1 MTSINDAAEWML
13 RRVERSGVLHQDDAV
28 SGIADK
34 FGEGTT
40 YENAAGNPAISKEVL
55 SKFKRISPEIVWH
68 EARGVGG
75 SARKA
80 TSQAVTNL
88 SDGCISG
95 IASAV
100 AIDLSSAT
108 VR

>member
-55 SKFKRISPEIVWH
+55 SRFKRISPEVVWSRS
-68 EARGVGG
+68 ERCW
-75 SARKA
+75 RKREKGDEPGRN
-80 TSQAVTNL
+80 QP
-88 SDGCISG
+88 
-95 IASAV
+95 
-100 AIDLSSAT
+100 
-108 VR
+108 

>member
-55 SKFKRISPEIVWH
+55 SKFKRISPEIVWSRS
-68 EARGVGG
+68 ERCW
-75 SARKA
+75 RKREKGDEPGRN
-80 TSQAVTNL
+80 QP
-88 SDGCISG
+88 
-95 IASAV
+95 
-100 AIDLSSAT
+100 
-108 VR
+108 